1 MWQLAQKNQTRDAPT
16 SRWGD
21 GGARR
26 SRGCALLQGL
36 RVHRYGR
43 YFATGALRGARQS
56 EDNPTRAFGRYV
68 TAVMVSAV
76 CRRCLRIQ
84 APVSDVVFS
93 FYRRV
98 PSPIWIRLI
107 EHTDSISWRT
117 PATPTCFPG
126 REPSS
131 PWSRI
136 PRQSAEISL
145 RHSQN
150 FLPVIF
156 DIVCA
161 MKCGTYDG
169 KF

>member
-1 MWQLAQKNQTRDAPT
+1 MAACSKKPNERCPDLALGG
-16 SRWGD
+16 W
-21 GGARR
+21 GARR
-26 SRGCALLQGL
+26 SRGLRSTSGL

-43 YFATGALRGARQS
+43 YLATGALRGARQS

-93 FYRRV
+93 FYRCV

-107 EHTDSISWRT
+107 EHTDSISWRS

-126 REPSS
+126 REPSA